1 MNQFISKSFILFAS
15 LVLLCGLWMAASVS
29 LADEQQTSSTTTS
42 SSDIN
47 VNNLLQGEWI
57 VEMTTVDQ
65 DSSSGDADELFPQLG
80 VYNFSHTPLQ
90 EGVLFGT
97 YLPKGSEDDASEFD
111 VKLLVQSDAEHSGSF
126 KMIKRKK
133 EEEPSED
140 VEEVAELRS
149 DDTIVFD
156 IPYNFVT
163 HKPNSPNQPPV
174 VYASSQGRFTANN
187 GVLKGT
193 YQFLFTN
200 KENFILSLVYDATTG
215 QDGVTKYKIDR
226 IVGTKQ
232 VNKELSFFQKY
243 GSTIMIMVFFIGSRF
258 LTRNMQAGQAPGQ
271 APPAGGNQ

>member
-1 MNQFISKSFILFAS
+1 MNQFKSVLFSLFLLCAAVLLLFA
-15 LVLLCGLWMAASVS
+15 ASPS
-29 LADEQQTSSTTTS
+29 LADDEKATTTA
-42 SSDIN
+42 SDIN
-47 VNNLLQGEWI
+47 VNNLLQGEWV

-65 DSSSGDADELFPQLG
+65 DSASGDADELFPQLG

-97 YLPKGSEDDASEFD
+97 YLPKGSEDDSSEFD
-111 VKLLVQSDAEHSGSF
+111 VKLLVQSDAEHSGTF

-133 EEEPSED
+133 EEESED
-140 VEEVAELRS
+140 VEEVAELRK

-163 HKPNSPNQPPV
+163 HKPNNPNTPPV
-174 VYASSQGRFTANN
+174 VFASSQGRFAANN
-187 GVLKGT
+187 GALKGT

-200 KENFILSLVYDATTG
+200 KENFILNLVYDATTG
-215 QDGVTKYKIDR
+215 QDGTTKYKIDR

-232 VNKELSFFQKY
+232 VNKEMSFFQKY

-258 LTRNMQAGQAPGQ
+258 LTRNMQGGQGQ
-271 APPAGGNQ
+271 APPAATGNQ